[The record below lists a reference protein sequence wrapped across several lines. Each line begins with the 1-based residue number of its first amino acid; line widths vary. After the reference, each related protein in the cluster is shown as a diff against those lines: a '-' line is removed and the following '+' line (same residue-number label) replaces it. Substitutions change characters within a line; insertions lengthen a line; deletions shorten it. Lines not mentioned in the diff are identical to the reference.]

1 MAGLRHR
8 FGPTARHFGGADSI
22 RRIRSMGGAGD
33 GTDTAMPRQFHE
45 VCGFGEDFRRHRFWP
60 EADFFWIAGAAVFL
74 EAKLKNKALGLPGR
88 AYSKGGSEG
97 FPDLKLPA
105 IADSKLPILASQQL

>member
-1 MAGLRHR
+1 
-8 FGPTARHFGGADSI
+8 
-22 RRIRSMGGAGD
+22 MGGAGD
-33 GTDTAMPRQFHE
+33 GTDTAMPRQFHD

-60 EADFFWIAGAAVFL
+60 EADFFRIRAAAVFL
-74 EAKLKNKALGLPGR
+74 HTKLKNKALGLPGR

-105 IADSKLPILASQQL
+105 IADSKLPIWPRRKFESLKLRAEGLNTGGKPSELRD